1 MILPGV
7 ADGGTK
13 PEGST
18 HRTQVAVARITA
30 AGLVLA
36 AAVAGLFT
44 GGFGLLA
51 NDKPGTTITAPGTPP
66 PATADG
72 GNSTN
77 ADSCVSGGVVVGGDV
92 NCTKTSKEPSHPSA
106 TTADA
111 GCASSEDA
119 PDGTRL
125 RLKVLM
131 WCAPERLRS
140 QYEYKL
146 KVSVKNTG
154 KRRLDISP
162 ERFKLLWRTLNP
174 SRWSPPPGG
183 AYAAP
188 RKVRY
193 RERSYWAIS
202 ANVDGAA
209 EVIPGTGASTFAT
222 HWSHTSLAP
231 GRTSLRPN
239 EGYLTLRYRERDGTL
254 KRIRF
259 NHNEDDLVF
268 NVPKSTVNRDQNFLG
283 LAYHDG
289 NRIIALCPQRQWG
302 PKVSPLDF

>member
-1 MILPGV
+1 M
-7 ADGGTK
+7 ADGDTK
-13 PEGST
+13 REDSA
-18 HRTQVAVARITA
+18 HRTAVAIARIGA
-30 AGLVLA
+30 VGVVLA

-51 NDKPGTTITAPGTPP
+51 DDKPATTSTTAGTPP

-77 ADSCVSGGVVVGGDV
+77 TDSCVSGGVVVGRDV
-92 NCTKTSKEPSHPSA
+92 NCTKTSEEPSHPSV
-106 TTADA
+106 TTAEA
-111 GCASSEDA
+111 GCASSQDA

-131 WCAPERLRS
+131 WCAPERLRG

-154 KRRLDISP
+154 KKRLDIRP

-209 EVIPGTGASTFAT
+209 EVIPDSGAYTFAT

-231 GRTSLRPN
+231 GRTSLRPR
-239 EGYLTLRYRERDGTL
+239 EGYSILRYLERDGTL

-268 NVPKSTVNRDQNFLG
+268 NVPKSTVNRDRNFLG

-289 NRIIALCPQRQWG
+289 NSIIALCPQEQWG
-302 PKVSPLDF
+302 PKVSPSDF